1 MRPSTKDPGFTLIEV
16 MVVIAIIG
24 IIVAIGLTTW
34 LRQREAGRARA
45 CQANLTQ
52 IEHAKE
58 QYAMDPAVARGAT
71 PTWDALVG
79 DTLYLKHT
87 PTCPATGKYALNPVD
102 QDPACDYT
110 LPPYLNEAK
119 YYHEVK
125 N

>member
-45 CQANLTQ
+45 CQENLTK

-79 DTLYLKHT
+79 ETLYIKRT
-87 PTCPATGKYALNPVD
+87 PTCPAVGTYSLNPID
-102 QDPACDYT
+102 LNPTCSYT
-110 LPPYLNEAK
+110 LPDYMNEAK

-125 N
+125 D